1 MDSRFAINH
10 NYFTVAIIDC
20 KFIVVLKWTG
30 ELKLR
35 EDITPQ
41 TYPRAEGD
49 QS

>member
-1 MDSRFAINH
+1 MVCHKSQLLH
-10 NYFTVAIIDC
+10 NGIIDY

-41 TYPRAEGD
+41 TYPRPEVD
-49 QS
+49 KS